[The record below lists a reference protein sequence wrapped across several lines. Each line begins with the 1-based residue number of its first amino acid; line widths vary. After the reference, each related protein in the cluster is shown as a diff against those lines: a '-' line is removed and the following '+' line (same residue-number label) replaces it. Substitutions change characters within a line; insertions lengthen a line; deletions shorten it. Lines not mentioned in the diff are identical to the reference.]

1 MVRNEVR
8 HIDGDACTLS
18 AERVPRL
25 MPEKMLHDN
34 ANAYDGGTDYSYAA
48 SLHSIKS
55 A

>member
-1 MVRNEVR
+1 MKSATLMVTPVL
-8 HIDGDACTLS
+8 LS
-18 AERVPRL
+18 AERVPLL
-25 MPEKMLHDN
+25 MPENMLHDN